1 MPVEEL
7 QNGRYRRV
15 RLLGSGGMGEVYLMN
30 DTRVSRLVAIKVLRA
45 EVDPYPDS
53 DVSKD
58 AARLFQREARAI
70 AALEHSN
77 ILPLYDFGEEK
88 FEGNNITYMVMP
100 FCPDGSLVDW
110 LRQRKDP
117 QSPSPLSPPEVA
129 HLISQAADALQYA
142 HDHQMIHL
150 DVKPSN
156 FLLRANQKNPNRPTL
171 LLADFGIARSSS
183 TTSSSSRTIRG
194 TPTAMA
200 PEHWTSK
207 PMAAS
212 DQYSLAV
219 MAYELLTGR
228 PPFIG
233 SMEQLMYQHFS
244 ATPTAP
250 SKLNPQLSAAVD
262 QVLLRALAKKPEE
275 RYPSITAFASAL
287 EEALLQ
293 TVTPGQGSADASGSL
308 SAAPT
313 IFPSSIQ
320 AGTPSPANLVSALPT
335 VEASQN
341 RTPQLSDVV
350 SALPTVAAPQNSVS
364 QPSAHFTEH
373 DSPTVA
379 SQQVAGVTPR
389 IVAQPLPS
397 TDAVRKT
404 RSGTRIFSIVGV
416 VVLLVLIASGAFFGT
431 RLYGGDQ
438 QANTAAALHSA
449 QTATAQALA
458 TKSAPTATPTATP
471 TPPGLYIAGS
481 YSGSMF
487 NSTTNQTTLIT
498 VFIRQ
503 TQGSG
508 VLNGSV
514 TFKTS
519 SSTVDSLSGTVDKQG
534 NFSFSVQQGQGK
546 QPFVFY
552 GSVQNSVYL
561 HGNFCNSSTNT
572 CDSNSGYFTVGPRS

>member
-45 EVDPYPDS
+45 ETDPYPDS
-53 DVSKD
+53 DVTKD

-77 ILPLYDFGEEK
+77 ILPLYDFGEEA
-88 FEGNNITYMVMP
+88 FEGNSITYMVMP

-110 LRQRKDP
+110 LRQKKNP
-117 QSPSPLSPPEVA
+117 ESPSPLTPREVA
-129 HLISQAADALQYA
+129 HLVTQAAEALQYA

-156 FLLRANQKNPNRPTL
+156 FLLRTNQKNTNRPTL
-171 LLADFGIARSSS
+171 LLADFGVARSSS

-194 TPTAMA
+194 TPTSMA
-200 PEHWTSK
+200 PEHWSSK
-207 PMAAS
+207 PVAAS
-212 DQYSLAV
+212 DQYALAV

-233 SMEQLMYQHFS
+233 SMEQLMYQHFT
-244 ATPTAP
+244 ATPGAP
-250 SKLNPQLSAAVD
+250 SKLNPQLPPAVD
-262 QVLLRALAKKPEE
+262 EVLLRALAKKPEE

-293 TVTPGQGSADASGSL
+293 TSRLEQDTSGPL

-313 IFPSSIQ
+313 VFPSAIQ
-320 AGTPSPANLVSALPT
+320 AVAPADMVSALPT
-335 VEASQN
+335 VEASER
-341 RTPQLSDVV
+341 RTPQLSDPV
-350 SALPTVAAPQNSVS
+350 SGVPTMEA
-364 QPSAHFTEH
+364 QPSRVSMPSASFAEH
-373 DSPTVA
+373 DSPTVESPRA
-379 SQQVAGVTPR
+379 PVVAPAKPVPP
-389 IVAQPLPS
+389 A
-397 TDAVRKT
+397 RKT
-404 RSGTRIFSIVGV
+404 SSSTRIFAIAGV
-416 VVLLVLIASGAFFGT
+416 IVLLALIGAGAFFGT
-431 RLYGGDQ
+431 HLYGQQ
-438 QANTAAALHSA
+438 QANNGILTHG
-449 QTATAQALA
+449 QTATAPAGS
-458 TKSAPTATPTATP
+458 TKTAPTATPTATP
-471 TPPGLYIAGS
+471 TPPPGLYIAGS
-481 YSGSMF
+481 YSGTLV
-487 NSTTNQTTLIT
+487 NSLTNQTTPIV

-503 TQGSG
+503 AQGSG

-519 SSTVDSLSGTVDKQG
+519 SPSVESLSGTVDKHG

-546 QPFVFY
+546 QPLVFY
-552 GSVQNSVYL
+552 GAVQNSVYL